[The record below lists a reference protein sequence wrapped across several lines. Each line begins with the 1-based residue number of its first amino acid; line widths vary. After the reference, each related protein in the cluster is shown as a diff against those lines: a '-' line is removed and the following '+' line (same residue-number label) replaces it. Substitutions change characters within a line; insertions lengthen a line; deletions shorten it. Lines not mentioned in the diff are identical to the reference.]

1 MQLPEQFNAYI
12 AQICDQL
19 RWKKARP
26 VIQREMEAHLCDQYD
41 AFVKSGM
48 PEDIAVEEALRRTGD
63 AVEIGTGLDRV
74 HRPKPSWGLLI
85 LTGILLLTG
94 LAVKLFFTYD
104 SDYPYELP
112 KMLIAS
118 VLGIG
123 CLFGA
128 YFIDFTL
135 IGKRPLLIYAGAVL
149 FVLFGM
155 LPGMPHFYGRSYYA
169 IQFLLVLPAAF
180 AALLYKLRG
189 KGYRGMLLAFGGL
202 AAESICCMLIPAM
215 TGLLPVAVSGIA
227 LLIVAVRRDWFQV
240 GQKQGS
246 VLLTICTAISTALA
260 VLRLVNS
267 AYYMQRLTTAFHPE
281 VDPYNTGFVGMI
293 VQALL
298 SGAKLFGPGT
308 TGEYLSAPPFIEQP
322 EFLLTLL
329 IHRVGWISFFV
340 IIAVYALFFTL
351 AVRKC
356 IKQKNMLGRMVS
368 LSVILT
374 LAIQTVIY
382 VAYNLGLNL
391 IEGIA
396 LPLVSYGN
404 TALVIDMALIGIML
418 STFRTGSL
426 VRDETSVAHRSKVWQ
441 HIKDRVHWN
450 DGELTI
456 SFKKKLAS

>member
-48 PEDIAVEEALRRTGD
+48 PEDAAVEETLHRTGD

-104 SDYPYELP
+104 SNYPYELP

-135 IGKRPLLIYAGAVL
+135 IGKRPVLLYVCTLALIL
-149 FVLFGM
+149 FLRTFYSRYEPYLSLFC
-155 LPGMPHFYGRSYYA
+155 PVVYS
-169 IQFLLVLPAAF
+169 
-180 AALLYKLRG
+180 ALLYRLRG
-189 KGYRGMLLAFGGL
+189 KRYLGFLLSL
-202 AAESICCMLIPAM
+202 LCL
-215 TGLLPVAVSGIA
+215 GLLSTSFILHPSFAAVILIAASG
-227 LLIVAVRRDWFQV
+227 F
-240 GQKQGS
+240 
-246 VLLTICTAISTALA
+246 VLLTVA
-260 VLRLVNS
+260 VLADWFELGRVHGCIIL
-267 AYYMQRLTTAFHPE
+267 
-281 VDPYNTGFVGMI
+281 
-293 VQALL
+293 
-298 SGAKLFGPGT
+298 GT
-308 TGEYLSAPPFIEQP
+308 V
-322 EFLLTLL
+322 FLLTLAALGLCISQSAYMSGKIKTVFNPESDAFGRGFFGTVIHELLSVSHMIGPSDPTMYDAEIPRMQQSTSFL
-329 IHRVGWISFFV
+329 ITALICRTGWLTFILIMAIFATFLGLAIS
-340 IIAVYALFFTL
+340 
-351 AVRKC
+351 KC
-356 IKQKNMLGRMVS
+356 LKQKNMLGKLIS
-368 LSVILT
+368 LAVILT
-374 LAIQTVIY
+374 LSMQILLY
-382 VAYNLGLNL
+382 VLLNLGFGLVG
-391 IEGIA
+391 EFS

>member
-48 PEDIAVEEALRRTGD
+48 PEDAAVEETLHRTGD

-85 LTGILLLTG
+85 LTGILLLMG
-94 LAVKLFFTYD
+94 LAIKLFFTYD
-104 SDYPYELP
+104 SDFPYELP
-112 KMLIAS
+112 TMLVAS
-118 VLGIG
+118 ILGIG

-128 YFIDFTL
+128 YFMDFTL
-135 IGKRPLLIYAGAVL
+135 LGRWPLLVYMGAVAL
-149 FVLFGM
+149 VLLGM
-155 LPGMPHFYGRSYYA
+155 LPGMPRFYGRSYYA
-169 IQFLLVLPAAF
+169 IQFSLVLPVAF

-189 KGYRGMLLAFGGL
+189 KGYRGILLAFGGL
-202 AAESICCMLIPAM
+202 VAESICCMLIPAM
-215 TGLLPVAVSGIA
+215 TGLLPVAVSGVA
-227 LLIVAVRRDWFQV
+227 LLIVAVRGDWFHV
-240 GQKQGS
+240 GKKQGS
-246 VLLTICTAISTALA
+246 VLLTICAAIGTALV

-293 VQALL
+293 VRALL
-298 SGAKLFGPGT
+298 SGAKLLGT
-308 TGEYLSAPPFIEQP
+308 GATGEYISAPPFIEQP

-340 IIAVYALFFTL
+340 IIAVYVLFFTL

-426 VRDETSVAHRSKVWQ
+426 VRDDISVACSNKIWLR
-441 HIKDRVHWN
+441 IKERVHWN